1 MDKYEKNLLSCLL
14 SVSNKLQERNRDFLK
29 ISKNIYN
36 NLSDD
41 CYLNPQKE
49 EILLDLTTQL
59 LKTKD
64 ESIRLQNLKSFLETL
79 L

>member
-1 MDKYEKNLLSCLL
+1 MDKYEKGLYSCLL
-14 SVSNKLQERNRDFLK
+14 SVNIKLQEQNRDFLK
-29 ISKNIYN
+29 ISKNIYK

-41 CYLNPQKE
+41 CYLTQEKE
-49 EILLDLTTQL
+49 DRLLDLTTQL

-64 ESIRLQNLKSFLETL
+64 ESIRLQNLKSLLETL